1 MQRHDYLKMLFPYQE
16 SGVDWLVGRENGKLP
31 RGGFL
36 CDEMGLGKTIQL
48 IETMERN
55 PLKKTLVVVPKSIVT
70 QWSQELD
77 RRGVSVHI
85 YDGPDRKL
93 SDARP
98 VMLAPYSVVA
108 DLTGTSWDRIIL
120 DEGHEIRNPKSK
132 VFRTLC
138 DIKADVRWVVSGTP
152 VFNSMR
158 DFVTLCQFVGIS
170 AGTVSREYD
179 RIRTE
184 YVLRRTK
191 ADVAAL
197 NVPMIFSNVEID
209 MHLEEQQLYQQAFL
223 AGQDFIREAGVD
235 ANSMEILEC
244 LLRVRQVMVWPQLYL
259 DGMATKHAH
268 DPEAYMGRSRKH
280 EVLIES
286 IAEHPDEKTLVFT
299 QFTGETD
306 RIQELLVERG
316 VPVFRLDGNVDTS
329 ERVER
334 IQSFKAA
341 APNAVFLIQIRAGG
355 VGLNL
360 QEASRVY
367 ITAPAWNPAT
377 ELQAIGR
384 SHRTGQTKPVFV
396 KKLIYKDISDEL
408 PSIEQSMVNLQ
419 LSKSKVCADVLGD
432 RKLEN
437 QVPGVVSMKLRTIAK
452 MFKK

>member
-1 MQRHDYLKMLFPYQE
+1 
-16 SGVDWLVGRENGKLP
+16 
-31 RGGFL
+31 
-36 CDEMGLGKTIQL
+36 
-48 IETMERN
+48 
-55 PLKKTLVVVPKSIVT
+55 
-70 QWSQELD
+70 
-77 RRGVSVHI
+77 
-85 YDGPDRKL
+85 
-93 SDARP
+93 
-98 VMLAPYSVVA
+98 
-108 DLTGTSWDRIIL
+108 
-120 DEGHEIRNPKSK
+120 
-132 VFRTLC
+132 
-138 DIKADVRWVVSGTP
+138 
-152 VFNSMR
+152 
-158 DFVTLCQFVGIS
+158 
-170 AGTVSREYD
+170 
-179 RIRTE
+179 
-184 YVLRRTK
+184 VLRRTK

-197 NVPMIFSNVEID
+197 NVPITFSNVEID
-209 MHLEEQQLYQQAFL
+209 MYTEEQQLYHQAFL

-235 ANSMEILEC
+235 GNSMEILEC

-259 DGMATKHAH
+259 DGMAIKHGH
-268 DPEAYMGRSRKH
+268 DPEAYTGRSRKH
-280 EVLIES
+280 ETLLES
-286 IAEHPDEKTLVFT
+286 IAEHPDEKTLIFT

-306 RIQELLVERG
+306 RIQELLVERD

-367 ITAPAWNPAT
+367 ITSPAWNPAT

-384 SHRTGQTKPVFV
+384 SHRTGQTKPVVV

-408 PSIEQSMVNLQ
+408 PSIEQSIVNLQ

-452 MFKK
+452 LFKK

>member
-1 MQRHDYLKMLFPYQE
+1 MLFPYQE
-16 SGVDWLVGRENGKLP
+16 AGVDWLVGRENGKLP

-48 IETMERN
+48 IETMGRN
-55 PLKKTLVVVPKSIVT
+55 PLKSTLIVVPKSIIT
-70 QWSQELD
+70 QWSQELL
-77 RRGVSVHI
+77 RRSVSVHI
-85 YDGPDRKL
+85 YDGPGRKY
-93 SDARP
+93 SDAHS
-98 VMLAPYSVVA
+98 VMLAPYSVIS
-108 DLTGTSWDRIIL
+108 DLAGTSWDRIVL

-132 VFRTLC
+132 VFKTLC
-138 DIKADVRWVVSGTP
+138 SIKADVRWVVSGTP
-152 VFNSMR
+152 IFNSMR

-179 RIRTE
+179 RVRTE
-184 YVLRRTK
+184 FVLRRTK
-191 ADVAAL
+191 FDVVL
-197 NVPMIFSNVEID
+197 DTPMTFENVEID
-209 MHLEEQQLYQQAFL
+209 MYPEEEQLYHQAFT
-223 AGQDFIREAGVD
+223 AGQDFIREAGTD

-244 LLRVRQVMVWPQLYL
+244 LLRVRQVMVWPQLYM
-259 DGMATKHAH
+259 DGMAIKNAL
-268 DPEAYMGRSRKH
+268 DPEAYIGRSRKH
-280 EVLIES
+280 ETLIES

-306 RIQELLVERG
+306 RIQELLVARG
-316 VPVFRLDGNVDTS
+316 IPVFRLDGNVDTA
-329 ERVER
+329 ERVNR
-334 IQSFKAA
+334 IESFKAA
-341 APNAVFLIQIRAGG
+341 RADAVFLIQIRAGG

-396 KKLIYKDISDEL
+396 KKLIYRDVSDEL
-408 PSIEQSMVNLQ
+408 PSIEQSIVNLQ

-432 RKLEN
+432 RKLEK

-452 MFKK
+452 LFKK

>member
-1 MQRHDYLKMLFPYQE
+1 MLFAHQE
-16 SGVDWLVGRENGKLP
+16 SGVNWLVKREYGKLP

-48 IETMERN
+48 IETMVRN
-55 PLKKTLVVVPKSIVT
+55 PLKRTLVVVPKSIVT

-77 RRGVSVHI
+77 RRNMSVHI
-85 YDGPDRKL
+85 YDGPNRKH
-93 SDARP
+93 SDTKP
-98 VMLAPYSVVA
+98 IVLAPYSVIA
-108 DLTGTSWDRIIL
+108 DLVGTSWDRIIL

-132 VFRTLC
+132 VFKTLC
-138 DIKADVRWVVSGTP
+138 SIKADVRWVVSGTP

-179 RIRTE
+179 RVRNE

-191 ADVAAL
+191 ADVDL
-197 NVPMIFSNVEID
+197 MGETPLTFENVEID
-209 MHLEEQQLYQQAFL
+209 MYPEEEHLYHQAFI

-280 EVLIES
+280 ETLIEF

-306 RIQELLVERG
+306 RIQELLVARN
-316 VPVFRLDGNVDTS
+316 VPTFRLDGNVDTI

-334 IQSFKAA
+334 IQAFKAA
-341 APNAVFLIQIRAGG
+341 GPNAVFLIQIRAGG

-384 SHRTGQTKPVFV
+384 SHRTGQTKPVIV
-396 KKLIYKDISDEL
+396 KKLIYKDVSDEL
-408 PSIEQSMVNLQ
+408 PSIEQSIVNLQ
-419 LSKSKVCADVLGD
+419 LAKSKVCADVLGD
-432 RKLEN
+432 RKLEQ

-452 MFKK
+452 LFKN

>member
-1 MQRHDYLKMLFPYQE
+1 MLFAHQE
-16 SGVDWLVGRENGKLP
+16 SGVNWLVKREYGKLP

-48 IETMERN
+48 IETMVRN
-55 PLKKTLVVVPKSIVT
+55 PLKRTLVVVPKSIVT

-77 RRGVSVHI
+77 RRNMSVHI
-85 YDGPDRKL
+85 YDGPNRKH
-93 SDARP
+93 SDTKP
-98 VMLAPYSVVA
+98 IVLAPYSVIA
-108 DLTGTSWDRIIL
+108 DLVGTSWDRIIL

-132 VFRTLC
+132 VFKTLC
-138 DIKADVRWVVSGTP
+138 SIKADVRWVVSGTP

-179 RIRTE
+179 RIRNE

-191 ADVAAL
+191 ADVDL
-197 NVPMIFSNVEID
+197 MGETPLTFENVEID
-209 MHLEEQQLYQQAFL
+209 MYPEEEHLYHQAFI

-280 EVLIES
+280 ETLIEF

-306 RIQELLVERG
+306 RIQELLVARN
-316 VPVFRLDGNVDTS
+316 VPTFRLDGNVDTI

-334 IQSFKAA
+334 IQAFKAA
-341 APNAVFLIQIRAGG
+341 GPNAVFLIQIRAGG

-384 SHRTGQTKPVFV
+384 SHRTGQTKPVIV
-396 KKLIYKDISDEL
+396 KKLIYKDVSDEL
-408 PSIEQSMVNLQ
+408 PSIEQSIVNLQ
-419 LSKSKVCADVLGD
+419 LAKSKVCADVLGD
-432 RKLEN
+432 RKLEQ

-452 MFKK
+452 LFKN